1 MTNSRVQAKRDK
13 QSLKKKRKKHP
24 ILKTFLI
31 LIALTLIGTGSY
43 AFYIY
48 KQGEKAANKAFD
60 KNNTREKSALRDAK
74 VEPLKDNI
82 SILFVG
88 IDDSEERGQG
98 SDHSRSDSLMLATL
112 NNKDKSVKLLSI
124 PRDSYVYIPYVNH
137 EDKITHAHAYGGTEA
152 TIDTVENLLNVPVDY
167 YYRLNFDAFIQI
179 VDALGG
185 VEVDVPY
192 ALHELDENDKR
203 TVNLKPGKQ
212 VLNGREALALARTRH
227 QDSDIKRGERQQMIL
242 EAIIKKA
249 SSVTSL
255 TKYDDILNA
264 VGNNMKTNMTFSE
277 MKSLAAYIKGG
288 MPKVDSLSLKGY
300 DDMSTGVYYYKLD
313 QNNLAEI
320 KQTLQNHLGLTES
333 DLNNLQNNSTNST
346 GTETNTNSNN
356 TGSGSNYQS
365 GSSSNYSGSGSGSTY
380 SGSGSSS
387 NFSGNNSSSSS
398 NYSSDY
404 SSNNS
409 SNQ

>member
-1 MTNSRVQAKRDK
+1 MTNSRVQAKK
-13 QSLKKKRKKHP
+13 EKKTLKKKKKKHP
-24 ILKTFLI
+24 VLKTFLI
-31 LIALTLIGTGSY
+31 LLILAVIATGSY
-43 AFYIY
+43 AFYLF
-48 KQGEKAANKAFD
+48 KQGEKAANKAYD
-60 KNNTREKSALRDAK
+60 TSNNREKSALREEK
-74 VEPLKDNI
+74 VEPIKDNI

-88 IDDSEERGQG
+88 IDDSETREQG
-98 SDHSRSDSLMLATL
+98 SDHSRSDALMLATL

-137 EDKITHAHAYGGTEA
+137 EDKITHAHAYGGTQA

-167 YYRLNFDAFIQI
+167 YYRLNFDAFIEI

-185 VEVDVPY
+185 IEVDVPY

-212 VLNGREALALARTRH
+212 VLKGREALALARTRH

-249 SSVTSL
+249 SSVSSL
-255 TKYDDILNA
+255 TKYDNILAA

-313 QNNLAEI
+313 TNNLAEI
-320 KQTLQNHLGLTES
+320 KKTLQKQLGLTED
-333 DLNNLQNNSTNST
+333 DLNTQDNSTDGTENNINSNVNSSSDYNSNQQSSSSYNST
-346 GTETNTNSNN
+346 
-356 TGSGSNYQS
+356 
-365 GSSSNYSGSGSGSTY
+365 SGSTY

-387 NFSGNNSSSSS
+387 S
-398 NYSSDY
+398 YSSDY
-404 SSNNS
+404 NSNN
-409 SNQ
+409 

>member
-1 MTNSRVQAKRDK
+1 MTNSRVQAKK
-13 QSLKKKRKKHP
+13 EKKSLKKKKKKHP
-24 ILKTFLI
+24 VLKTFLVLLI
-31 LIALTLIGTGSY
+31 LAVIATGSY
-43 AFYIY
+43 AFYLF
-48 KQGEKAANKAFD
+48 KQGEKAANKAYD
-60 KNNTREKSALRDAK
+60 TSNTREKSALREEK

-88 IDDSEERGQG
+88 IDDSEAREQG
-98 SDHSRSDSLMLATL
+98 SDHSRSDALMLATL

-124 PRDSYVYIPYVNH
+124 PRDSYVYIPYVGH

-167 YYRLNFDAFIQI
+167 YYRLNFDAFIEI

-185 VEVDVPY
+185 IKVNVPY

-212 VLNGREALALARTRH
+212 LLNGREALALARTRH

-255 TKYDDILNA
+255 TKYDDILAA
-264 VGNNMKTNMTFSE
+264 VGNNMKTNMTFDE

-313 QNNLAEI
+313 TNNLAEI
-320 KQTLQNHLGLTES
+320 KQTLQKHLGLTEN
-333 DLNNLQNNSTNST
+333 DLNTQDNSTDD
-346 GTETNTNSNN
+346 TETDTNTNTNN
-356 TGSGSNYQS
+356 
-365 GSSSNYSGSGSGSTY
+365 SSSNYNSSQQSGSGSGSNY
-380 SGSGSSS
+380 SSSGSSS
-387 NFSGNNSSSSS
+387 S
-398 NYSSDY
+398 YSSDFN
-404 SSNNS
+404 SNN
-409 SNQ
+409 

>member
-1 MTNSRVQAKRDK
+1 MTNSRVQAKK
-13 QSLKKKRKKHP
+13 EKKSLKKKKKKHP
-24 ILKTFLI
+24 VLKTFLVLLI
-31 LIALTLIGTGSY
+31 LAVIATGSY
-43 AFYIY
+43 AFYLF
-48 KQGEKAANKAFD
+48 KQGEKAANKAYD
-60 KNNTREKSALRDAK
+60 TSNTREKSALREEK

-88 IDDSEERGQG
+88 IDDSEAREQG
-98 SDHSRSDSLMLATL
+98 SDHSRSDALMLATL

-124 PRDSYVYIPYVNH
+124 PRDSYVYIPYVGH
-137 EDKITHAHAYGGTEA
+137 EDKITHAHAFGGTQA

-167 YYRLNFDAFIQI
+167 YYRLNFDAFIEI

-185 VEVDVPY
+185 IKVNVPY

-212 VLNGREALALARTRH
+212 LLDGREALALARTRH

-255 TKYDDILNA
+255 TKYDDILAA
-264 VGNNMKTNMTFSE
+264 VGNNMKTNMTFDE

-300 DDMSTGVYYYKLD
+300 DDVSTGVYYYKLD
-313 QNNLAEI
+313 TNNLAEI
-320 KQTLQNHLGLTES
+320 KQTLQKHLGLTEN
-333 DLNNLQNNSTNST
+333 DLNTQDNSTDGTQTDTNNSSSEYNS
-346 GTETNTNSNN
+346 SQ
-356 TGSGSNYQS
+356 QS
-365 GSSSNYSGSGSGSTY
+365 STY

-387 NFSGNNSSSSS
+387 S
-398 NYSSDY
+398 YSSDY
-404 SSNNS
+404 NSNN
-409 SNQ
+409 